1 MCLPAPPTS
10 DVDAASSA
18 RTADKV
24 WQEVFDGFQNP
35 DHFQNFEQY
44 AQLNHAA
51 APNFPGPP
59 GPPTPPTHP
68 MHSQGHAGGVNAN
81 LAHKNPQA
89 DILPM
94 SKVDPDQSSR
104 NNASNSD
111 EDDLTPAQ
119 SRRKAQNRAAYVP
132 AAAP

>member
-1 MCLPAPPTS
+1 
-10 DVDAASSA
+10 
-18 RTADKV
+18 
-24 WQEVFDGFQNP
+24 
-35 DHFQNFEQY
+35 
-44 AQLNHAA
+44 
-51 APNFPGPP
+51 
-59 GPPTPPTHP
+59 